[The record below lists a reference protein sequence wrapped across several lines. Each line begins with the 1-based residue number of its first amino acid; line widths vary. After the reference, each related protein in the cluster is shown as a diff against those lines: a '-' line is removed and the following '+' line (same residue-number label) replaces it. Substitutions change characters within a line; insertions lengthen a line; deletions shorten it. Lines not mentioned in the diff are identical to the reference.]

1 MRRLR
6 LVFPLMALC
15 GLCFSACNSWT
26 KVEFRERE
34 VSELFKLDLPDY
46 FDATDVLNQEA
57 ELQLQNSGKD
67 LCLIV
72 RKNDWNELRKRRAD
86 FVLEDYYDVSIEQLK
101 ADLEKID
108 APGPDSIS
116 INGLPA
122 FLGTLTGNFKGDR
135 LIFDIGII
143 AGESY
148 LYQLVL
154 WTSAEERPVYQADI
168 MRIIHSFEEMENLIQ
183 NEGIQLDQPEPLS
196 QPDSNQTLSQPQN
209 MPSDQ

>member
-168 MRIIHSFEEMENLIQ
+168 MRIIHSFEEMENPIQ
-183 NEGIQLDQPEPLS
+183 NEGIQSDQPEPLS

>member
-6 LVFPLMALC
+6 LVFPLLALC

-26 KVEFRERE
+26 KVEFNERE
-34 VSELFKLDLPDY
+34 VSELFKLELPSY
-46 FDATDVLNQEA
+46 FNTTDALNQEA

-67 LCLIV
+67 LCMIV
-72 RKNDWNELRKRRAD
+72 RKNNWNELHMREPD

-122 FLGTLTGNFKGDR
+122 FLGTLSGNFKGDR

-143 AGESY
+143 AGERY

-154 WTSAEERPVYQADI
+154 WTSEEERPVYQADF
-168 MRIIHSFEEMENLIQ
+168 MRIIHSFEEMEDLTR
-183 NEGIQLDQPEPLS
+183 NEEIQLDLPEQLS

>member
-15 GLCFSACNSWT
+15 GLCISACNSWT
-26 KVEFRERE
+26 NVEFKERE
-34 VSELFKLDLPDY
+34 VSELFKLDLPNY
-46 FDATDVLNQEA
+46 LSSTDALNPEA

-72 RKNDWNELRKRRAD
+72 RKNDWNELRIRRPD

-122 FLGTLTGNFKGDR
+122 FLGTLSGNFKGDR
-135 LIFDIGII
+135 LIFDISII
-143 AGESY
+143 AGNRY

-154 WTSAEERPVYQADI
+154 WTSEEERPAYQADI
-168 MRIIHSFEEMENLIQ
+168 MQIIHSFEEMESLIQ
-183 NEGIQLDQPEPLS
+183 NEEIQLDQPEQLS
-196 QPDSNQTLSQPQN
+196 QPDSTQRLSQPQN

>member
-15 GLCFSACNSWT
+15 GLCLSACNSWT
-26 KVEFRERE
+26 NVEFKERE
-34 VSELFKLDLPDY
+34 VSDLFKLELPNY
-46 FDATDVLNQEA
+46 FYTTDALNPEA

-72 RKNDWNELRKRRAD
+72 RKNDWNELRMRRPD

-116 INGLPA
+116 INGLAA
-122 FLGTLTGNFKGDR
+122 FLGTLSGNFKGDR

-143 AGESY
+143 AGERY

-154 WTSAEERPVYQADI
+154 WTSEEERPTYQEDI
-168 MRIIHSFEEMENLIQ
+168 MRIINSFEEMESLIQ
-183 NEGIQLDQPEPLS
+183 NEGIQSDQPEQLS
-196 QPDSNQTLSQPQN
+196 QPDSTQTLSQPQN